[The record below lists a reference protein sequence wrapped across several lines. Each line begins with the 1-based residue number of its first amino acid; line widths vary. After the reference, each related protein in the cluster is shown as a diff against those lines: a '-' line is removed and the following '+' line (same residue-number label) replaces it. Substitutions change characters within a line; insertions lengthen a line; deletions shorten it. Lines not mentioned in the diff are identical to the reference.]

1 MSPTALLRAL
11 VALVV
16 IVFAWG
22 AFALFRGALSDAGNG
37 LDLPTLGAADVDRV
51 ELAGPADTV
60 LLRRDGDAWTVNGH
74 RAARGPVEELLGALT
89 DTAASSE
96 LVAKSAT
103 SHARL
108 GVDSGAGRRVRV
120 ARGDAVL
127 LDVIVGERGRG
138 YQTAYVRRAG
148 ASSVYQL
155 RGRLASLVE
164 RDVDAWRD
172 RRIASLPADTVGT
185 VIVTRGPRGWTVTRA
200 EAGWTVAGR
209 PADSAAVARLLGA
222 FADVSATGF
231 ATDAQRDSL
240 DFRRPDR
247 TVTVLGLAGDT
258 LLALAIDSTGGG
270 YWARR
275 GGDETVFRLDF
286 WRADELTPT
295 DSTLRRP

>member
-22 AFALFRGALSDAGNG
+22 AFALFRGALSGAGDG
-37 LDLPTLGAADVDRV
+37 LDLPKLGAADVDRIAL
-51 ELAGPADTV
+51 EGPTDTV
-60 LLRRDGDAWTVNGH
+60 TLRREGDTWTVNGH
-74 RAARGPVEELLGALT
+74 RASRGPVEELFGALT

-96 LVAKSAT
+96 LVAKSAM

-108 GVDSGAGRRVRV
+108 GVDSGAGRRVRF

-127 LDVIVGERGRG
+127 LDFIVGERGRG
-138 YQTAYVRRAG
+138 YQTAYVRRAD
-148 ASSVYQL
+148 APDVYQL

-172 RRIASLPADTVGT
+172 RRIASLPADTVGA
-185 VIVTRGPRGWTVTRA
+185 VSITRGPGRWTVSRA
-200 EAGWTVAGR
+200 EGGWTVAGR

-222 FADVSATGF
+222 LADVSATGF
-231 ATDAQRDSL
+231 ATDAQRDSA
-240 DFRRPDR
+240 DFGRPDR

-258 LLALAIDSTGGG
+258 LLALAIDSTTAG

-275 GGDETVFRLDF
+275 GGDDTVFRLDF

-295 DSTLRRP
+295 DSTLRRR